1 MHSSLRTID
10 HMMGI
15 SDNMMLGCGFT
26 SYKNI
31 FNMKHHLPKD
41 KSHTLEEIAK
51 LTGYKK
57 KGLQTIFNKG
67 VGAYYTNPLS
77 VRKQVKSPEQWAM
90 GRVYASINPTSKAYK
105 VDKNHLKRGGM
116 IGGMAKYNAE
126 GDIVERLER
135 RDNPEDEIQAET
147 LEITEYIDEIN
158 DADNLSDKQK
168 FNEIMKQVGDL
179 KELYKDSEI
188 TETGK
193 ELIKSKLGHI
203 NNVLSEDKYDKFNPK
218 DYKYEKVKGNPLYE
232 KFYEEANYDPT
243 ERGNISEEQI
253 MKYDIDTGILED
265 YDGDKSRAFDSKN
278 ILAYDPEYIK
288 FLSGNRFDNN
298 WNYQNL
304 PIDKRT
310 KLRDH
315 LRNEFLQYYPID
327 TIKNDTLWELKSYK
341 SPTKN
346 NKTQDLQQTK
356 IEGQNQY
363 ELRYKQNNKGEW
375 VVDNIYDKVIKKN
388 TLPERQNGYKY
399 FWGFN
404 NVDGIAEANPLKSSN
419 FIPIPITSK
428 KTGDILYYKGD
439 WKNKITK
446 YGKPYLQINNS
457 ELKKEPSRYSK
468 KYNKRITI

>member
-1 MHSSLRTID
+1 MHSRHRTID
-10 HMMGI
+10 DMMNI
-15 SDNMMLGCGFT
+15 SDG
-26 SYKNI
+26 
-31 FNMKHHLPKD
+31 H
-41 KSHTLEEIAK
+41 
-51 LTGYKK
+51 
-57 KGLQTIFNKG
+57 
-67 VGAYYTNPLS
+67 NPFH
-77 VRKQVKSPEQWAM
+77 
-90 GRVYASINPTSKAYK
+90 YI
-105 VDKNHLKRGGM
+105 RGGM

-179 KELYKDSEI
+179 KELYKNVDTDI
-188 TETGK
+188 DK
-193 ELIKSKLGHI
+193 DFIKSKINHI
-203 NNVLSEDKYDKFNPK
+203 NIVLNEDKYETFNPK
-218 DYKYEKVKGNPLYE
+218 DYKYEKVQGNPLYE
-232 KFYEEANYDPT
+232 RFYEEANYDPT

-253 MKYDIDTGILED
+253 MIYDIDTGILED

-304 PIDKRT
+304 QNKDKL
-310 KLRDH
+310 KLIDH
-315 LRNEFLQYYPID
+315 LQKEFFKYYPID
-327 TIKNDTLWELKSYK
+327 TIKNDTLWELKSYQ

-356 IEGQNQY
+356 IEGQKQY
-363 ELRYKQNNKGEW
+363 EIRYKQNNKGDW
-375 VVDNIYDKVIKKN
+375 VVDNIYDKYLKKN
-388 TLPERQNGYKY
+388 TLPERPNGYKY

-404 NVDGIAEANPLKSSN
+404 NVDGIAEANPLKSPN
-419 FIPIPITSK
+419 FTPIPIISK
-428 KTGDILYYKGD
+428 KTGDVLYYKGD
-439 WKNKITK
+439 WENKITK

-457 ELKKEPSRYSK
+457 ELKKEPNRYSK